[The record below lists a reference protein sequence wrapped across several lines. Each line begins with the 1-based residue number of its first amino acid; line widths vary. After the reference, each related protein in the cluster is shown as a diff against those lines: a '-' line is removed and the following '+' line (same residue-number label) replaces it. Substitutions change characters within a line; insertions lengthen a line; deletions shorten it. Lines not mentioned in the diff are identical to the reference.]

1 MLEATSLSRN
11 YGVLKAVDKV
21 SFSVKP
27 GEIVGLLGHNGAG
40 KSTIMKMITGFL
52 EPSGGRVLIDG
63 EDVLERPE
71 KVRAKIGYLPESP
84 PLYTELSVMDY
95 LCFSARMRGCM
106 DESLVLD
113 AIRATNL
120 QSKALEQIRTLS
132 RGFKQRVSV
141 AQAILSRPKFLIL
154 DEPSNGL
161 DPEQNQEMRALI
173 QKLAEEATVIL
184 STHVMQEVSAIC
196 DRVLIMRSG
205 QLAVDKKLTELSD
218 SKIIKLNTCEN
229 LSIGETLKNLDTVLD
244 YKEMAPGSWDLNING
259 NLNIAAAEVVEAMV
273 ASRFPVHAIGPKK
286 LELETLFHHTN
297 ESEGSQ

>member
-27 GEIVGLLGHNGAG
+27 GEIVGLLGHKGAG

-63 EDVLERPE
+63 EDVLEKPE
-71 KVRAKIGYLPESP
+71 KVRSKIGYLPESP

-161 DPEQNQEMRALI
+161 DPEQNQEM
-173 QKLAEEATVIL
+173 
-184 STHVMQEVSAIC
+184 
-196 DRVLIMRSG
+196 
-205 QLAVDKKLTELSD
+205 
-218 SKIIKLNTCEN
+218 
-229 LSIGETLKNLDTVLD
+229 
-244 YKEMAPGSWDLNING
+244 
-259 NLNIAAAEVVEAMV
+259 
-273 ASRFPVHAIGPKK
+273 
-286 LELETLFHHTN
+286 
-297 ESEGSQ
+297 

>member
-244 YKEMAPGSWDLNING
+244 YQEMSPGSWDLNING
-259 NLNIAAAEVVEAMV
+259 NLNIAAVEVVEAMV

>member
-244 YKEMAPGSWDLNING
+244 YQEMSPGSWDLNING

>member
-173 QKLAEEATVIL
+173 QKLAKEATVIL